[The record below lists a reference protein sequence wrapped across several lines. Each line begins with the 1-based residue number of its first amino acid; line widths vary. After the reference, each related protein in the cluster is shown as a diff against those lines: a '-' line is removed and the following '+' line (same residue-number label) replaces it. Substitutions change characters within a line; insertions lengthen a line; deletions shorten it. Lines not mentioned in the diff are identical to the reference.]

1 MRPLNKTP
9 NPQLLPGH
17 RSNMA
22 AHCSGCVFTVCVCVC
37 VCVCACVCSL
47 LCVCTWMG
55 QMQST
60 NSEYGS
66 PYLAT
71 RHFTSLSLNSF
82 MPGCANHFTK
92 DCFLYEGQ
100 FKACFVKKFHRREG
114 RGEQCSLAWK
124 EICTETSHCEQSCF
138 WQGKKGVVLHD
149 HWDHFKKTLMNHTTL
164 WKMGIRCPLWS
175 TATTKS
181 D

>member
-1 MRPLNKTP
+1 
-9 NPQLLPGH
+9 
-17 RSNMA
+17 
-22 AHCSGCVFTVCVCVC
+22 
-37 VCVCACVCSL
+37 
-47 LCVCTWMG
+47 
-55 QMQST
+55 MQCT

-82 MPGCANHFTK
+82 MPGCANHFTP
-92 DCFLYEGQ
+92 DCFLNEGQ
-100 FKACFVKKFHRREG
+100 FKAGFVKKLKLKDGSVTIVHDPAAPPEDSLFIFYDYMHRIHIYRREG
-114 RGEQCSLAWK
+114 RGEQSSLACK
-124 EICTETSHCEQSCF
+124 ELCIEMSRCEQSCF

-149 HWDHFKKTLMNHTTL
+149 HWDHFKKTLKNHTNL

-181 D
+181 DLL